1 MECTDGKAAH
11 QAAGVRAGP
20 VRFHAQRR
28 APALPASSKKRIL
41 MREKA
46 RPKGGKMID
55 SLRAPYGALLLRVSM
70 GVLFILH
77 GLYLKAMVFGMA
89 GAGKYFASLGLPDW
103 FAWVVMIYETLG
115 GLALIFGVYTRWVA
129 VFLGVHLLF
138 AAYLGHVG
146 NGWMFTAKGG
156 GYEYPLFW
164 AIVCFALA
172 LLGDGALALKTRRA
186 AVQAPK
192 Y

>member
-1 MECTDGKAAH
+1 
-11 QAAGVRAGP
+11 
-20 VRFHAQRR
+20 
-28 APALPASSKKRIL
+28 
-41 MREKA
+41 
-46 RPKGGKMID
+46 MID
-55 SLRAPYGALLLRVSM
+55 AGRAPYGALLLRVSM
-70 GVLFILH
+70 GALFILH

-103 FAWVVMIYETLG
+103 FAWVVVAYETLG

-129 VFLGVHLLF
+129 VFLGIHLLF
-138 AAYLGHVG
+138 AAYLGHAG

-172 LLGDGALALKTRRA
+172 LVGDGAYALKTRRA
-186 AVQAPK
+186 ASTPGV
-192 Y
+192 